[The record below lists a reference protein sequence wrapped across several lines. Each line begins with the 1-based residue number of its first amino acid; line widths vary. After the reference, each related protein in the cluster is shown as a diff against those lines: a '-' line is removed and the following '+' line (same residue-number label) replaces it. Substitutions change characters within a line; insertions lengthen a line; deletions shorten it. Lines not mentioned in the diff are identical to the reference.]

1 MSEEV
6 KKRVSQRRSIIS
18 GSNENKNLAG
28 HPGQAGEESPV
39 QADSLS
45 LPTLGYTH
53 ACSVTH

>member
-18 GSNENKNLAG
+18 GITENENLVG

-39 QADSLS
+39 QADSLP
-45 LPTLGYTH
+45 LPTLGHTQWNQ
-53 ACSVTH
+53 